1 MGKQTF
7 QLFEQAV
14 VACEEEL
21 GDVVALAT
29 GSMAPKLSDDARASE
44 QVGVRLG
51 EAKRRAEEGE

>member
-29 GSMAPKLSDDARASE
+29 GNMVPNLSNDARASE

>member
-7 QLFEQAV
+7 QLFDQAV

-21 GDVVALAT
+21 SDVVALAT
-29 GSMAPKLSDDARASE
+29 GSIAPKLWDYARASE

-51 EAKRRAEEGE
+51 EAKRKAEEGG

>member
-51 EAKRRAEEGE
+51 EAKRRAEEEG